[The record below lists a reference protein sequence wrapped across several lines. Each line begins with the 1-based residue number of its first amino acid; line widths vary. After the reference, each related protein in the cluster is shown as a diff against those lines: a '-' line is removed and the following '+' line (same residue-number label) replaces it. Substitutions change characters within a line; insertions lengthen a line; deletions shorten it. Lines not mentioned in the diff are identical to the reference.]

1 LPAGTRANP
10 TRQCIL
16 NQRMKRI
23 ITGLLLIPLVLL
35 LVFLGPRWQWLFTL
49 LVAGVAALAA
59 WEYLRLVERG
69 GANPP
74 RIVVLAAILALF
86 AGRFFA
92 DCSVI
97 AGNNWLSAL
106 IRTGA
111 AQLNFEFLRHTE
123 LVFGILALVLL
134 VVCAFRPPVE
144 NVMGDAAVSIFC
156 LFYVGFTLTTVLA
169 LREEANGPSL
179 VLFLL
184 CVVWAGDIAAL
195 YVGRAWGRHRM
206 TPSLS
211 PKKTWEGA
219 LGSVAGSLLAT
230 GALLG
235 LSALFEMWDST
246 LLSFRDEEVWYWLVM
261 AVVVNMAAQVGDLA
275 ESALKRSVGVKDS
288 GDLLPGHGGILDRI
302 DALLLAAP
310 VLWYAQVI
318 QQRF

>member
-1 LPAGTRANP
+1 
-10 TRQCIL
+10 
-16 NQRMKRI
+16 MKRI

-318 QQRF
+318 HLRF